1 MSRILTFQY
10 EPEAAPV
17 IQRLL
22 CGELATRR
30 RPAEDREVVYFDTF
44 DWRVARAGGEL
55 RLGGKGPERMLSW
68 SSGNRRP
75 PLRQVVRDEP
85 AFAEDLP
92 RGPLRDELERRV
104 EMRRLL
110 PVLELRRRDEAFD
123 VLDGREKT
131 VARVRFGERSARRT
145 GSRGEWFELPA
156 VVGVE
161 GLRGYDEELERV
173 RRFLADQL
181 DLAPHVTRDL
191 EEAAGVLELAFGRDP
206 SKTRPHLESASR
218 ALDATRVVMGALL
231 DVLLVNEDGTRRQ
244 LDTEFLHDFRV
255 AVRRARSVLGQIDDV
270 LPYDEAE
277 HLERELRWLGAVTGP
292 LRDLD
297 VFRLRLPEY
306 GSELSPTS
314 NEHLV
319 PLHDFLKQRQAAEQA
334 RVVTALD
341 SKRYR
346 ELVASWRSLATG
358 EPVPP
363 VLPSKAFHPVL
374 EVVSDRIWT
383 RFRKVLDRGLAIR
396 PETPASEVHRVRIE
410 CKKLRNLLE
419 LFRSLYDAADV
430 DPAIASLKRLQ
441 TNLGDFNDFEVHE
454 QMLLKSA
461 EEMAAEAE
469 APAIT
474 LLTVGRL
481 AAQLEARR
489 REERERFLERFAA
502 FARRKNRKRFRRLFK
517 SRSAGEVGT

>member
-22 CGELATRR
+22 CGELAMRR
-30 RPAEDREVVYFDTF
+30 RPVEDREVVYYDTF
-44 DWRVARAGGEL
+44 DWRVARAGGDL
-55 RLGGKGPERMLSW
+55 RLRGDGPEKVLSW
-68 SSGNRRP
+68 SSGDGRP
-75 PLRQVVRDEP
+75 ALRQVVRDEP
-85 AFAEDLP
+85 GLVEDLP
-92 RGPLRDELERRV
+92 RGPLRDELECCV

-110 PVLELRRRDEAFD
+110 PVLDLRRRAQSFD
-123 VLDGREKT
+123 VLDGQEKT
-131 VARVRFGERSARRT
+131 VVRVRFGERSTRRP
-145 GSRGEWFELPA
+145 GSKGEWHELPA
-156 VVGVE
+156 VLRVE

-173 RRFLADQL
+173 RRFLADEL
-181 DLAPHVTRDL
+181 DLASHAKSDL
-191 EEAAGVLELAFGRDP
+191 EEAAAALELAFGRDP
-206 SKTRPHLESASR
+206 SKTRLRLESTSR
-218 ALDATRVVMGALL
+218 SLDATRLVLGALL
-231 DVLLVNEDGTRRQ
+231 DVLLVNEVGVRRQ

-270 LPYDEAE
+270 LPFDEAE
-277 HLERELRWLGAVTGP
+277 HLEREVQWLGAVTGP

-297 VFRLRLPEY
+297 VFQLRLPEY
-306 GSELSPTS
+306 GRELSPTS
-314 NEHLV
+314 CEHLS
-319 PLHDFLKQRQAAEQA
+319 PLREFLEERQAAEQT

-346 ELVASWRSLATG
+346 ELVESWRSLATG
-358 EPVPP
+358 EPVPA
-363 VLPSKAFHPVL
+363 VLPSRAFQPVL

-419 LFRSLYDAADV
+419 LFRSLYDATEV
-430 DPAIASLKRLQ
+430 DPAVASLKRLQ
-441 TNLGDFNDFEVHE
+441 TNLGDFNDYEVHE

-489 REERERFLERFAA
+489 REERDRFLERFGA
-502 FARRKNRKRFRRLFK
+502 FARRKNR
-517 SRSAGEVGT
+517 